1 METTLENIAKSL
13 NANWNMTLCNLVL
26 VSAYLIFLNIW
37 ILIIH
42 IKIKKL
48 TSEKPE
54 QNITTNAKKG
64 CVA

>member
-13 NANWNMTLCNLVL
+13 NANWNLTLFIFVY

-42 IKIKKL
+42 LKIKKL